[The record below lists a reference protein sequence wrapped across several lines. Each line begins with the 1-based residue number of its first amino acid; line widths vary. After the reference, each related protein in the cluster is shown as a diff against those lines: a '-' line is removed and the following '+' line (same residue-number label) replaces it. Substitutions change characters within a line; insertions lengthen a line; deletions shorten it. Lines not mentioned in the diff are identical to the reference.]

1 LSTVVYL
8 NYTQDELDRAY
19 DQRVWA
25 DNATDLI
32 AQYASASA
40 AVRGADAHLADIRY
54 GPAVDETLD
63 WFPATGNRRPIHVH
77 LHGGAWRALDKSDV
91 SFAAPAFTASG
102 VHFVAPGFTNLPA
115 LRLPDMIG
123 QLVRALTFLYLNGD
137 RFGGDPDRIFISGHS
152 SGAHLCAVLL
162 GVDWTAYGVPADLIK
177 GGVCIAGIY
186 DLEPVLLSSRRNYV
200 HLTPQ
205 EMLRLSPARDPERIR
220 CPLTIAHGGK
230 ESPEF
235 VRQATSFADA
245 LARSGNPPRRIVMPA
260 LNHFEIAM
268 ELGRPGSP
276 INDAALAQIAA
287 AECR

>member
-1 LSTVVYL
+1 LSTAVYL

-25 DNATDLI
+25 DNATELI

-40 AVRGADAHLADIRY
+40 AVRGAHAHLADIPY
-54 GPAVDETLD
+54 GAAVEERLD
-63 WFPATGNRRPIHVH
+63 WFPAAGQRRPIHVH

-91 SFAAPAFTASG
+91 AFAAPAFTASG

-115 LRLPDMIG
+115 LRLPDLIG
-123 QLVRALTFLYLNGD
+123 QLIRAMIYLYRNAERL
-137 RFGGDPDRIFISGHS
+137 GGDPDRIFISGHS

-162 GVDWTAYGVPADLIK
+162 GLDWTTHGMPADVIK
-177 GGVCIAGIY
+177 GGICVAGIY

-200 HLTPQ
+200 HLTPE
-205 EMLRLSPARDPERIR
+205 EMLRLSPARDPQQIR
-220 CPLTIAHGGK
+220 CPLVIAHGGK

-245 LARSGNPPRRIVMPA
+245 LERAGNPPRRIVMEA
-260 LNHFEIAM
+260 MNHFEIAQ

-276 INDAALAQIAA
+276 IHDAALAQITG
-287 AECR
+287 AEQR